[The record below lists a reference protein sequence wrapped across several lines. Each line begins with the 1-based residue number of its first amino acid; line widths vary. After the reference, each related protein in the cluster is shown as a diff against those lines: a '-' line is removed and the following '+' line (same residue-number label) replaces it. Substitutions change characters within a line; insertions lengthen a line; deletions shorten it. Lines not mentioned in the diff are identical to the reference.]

1 MHKYVVKAV
10 GPERDGIIWV
20 SFTNGVDKKYD
31 VRNMI
36 KYIPAFETLLQDE
49 APFFQV
55 EPEVQGVSVKWNK
68 DLDIPSDELYEHGTT
83 VFDGSLVAHDKMF
96 EAISR

>member
-1 MHKYVVKAV
+1 MYKYFVKAV

-36 KYIPAFETLLQDE
+36 KYIPAFETLLHNE

-55 EPEVQGVSVKWNK
+55 ELEVQGIAVKRNR
-68 DLDIPSDELYEHGTT
+68 DLDIPSDELYEHGM
-83 VFDGSLVAHDKMF
+83 SSEIPSK
-96 EAISR
+96 I